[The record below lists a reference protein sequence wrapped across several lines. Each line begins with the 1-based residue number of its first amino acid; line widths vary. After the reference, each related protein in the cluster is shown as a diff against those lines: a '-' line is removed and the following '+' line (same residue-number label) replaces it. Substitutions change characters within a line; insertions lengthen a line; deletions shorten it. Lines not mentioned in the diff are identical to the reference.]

1 MYIFLFKGFGTE
13 VDSSKGLPLKSS
25 PFFVLARFAVVLI
38 YAFSIS
44 SYGVGGDIINLPN
57 KRPSLEGRFT
67 GVSISEAKV
76 NEITSENYPGLIDNF
91 EFNASLKDVIKT
103 MSKFLNINIILGPN
117 IGAERIEI
125 ISRSPITV
133 AEAYKAFLSSLAL
146 YNLTMIKTGA
156 FFKVIK
162 KEEALRSNIQ
172 VYKGREKINTDQFL
186 TRIIKLEHIDA
197 ESLQGKMKPFID
209 EKAVS
214 SLIFYPPTNTVI
226 ISGYG
231 SNVEKVR
238 NIIKGID
245 MPSPDF
251 DLRIFPIKI
260 ARAEDIKK
268 IVDEIIKNLSP
279 AGRQRTSYSRFS
291 KNKGQGLSQFLN
303 IQSISHD
310 ERTNSIIAMGREKAL
325 DKLGNLIK
333 KLDSD
338 ENTKMSAQIHVY
350 KVKHTDVEKL
360 SQTLGQIFQQTSST
374 SKEPKKV
381 KAGKLKGGGGKGMGM
396 GASSSILAQAW
407 TDVQIFPEKHTNSLL
422 ILSNT
427 ANYEV
432 IKTILEKV
440 DISKNQVFVKAI
452 ILELSTD
459 RSSEWKMANYFFP
472 KDGQGIAR
480 IGYGLSSLS
489 DLASSS
495 GGATLF
501 FPLSLFFKGSFLG
514 TSTDSTTDITPFARM
529 NAGPTVSSALPQKI
543 TVPSLSS
550 FVKFLQKTVGANILS
565 TPQIMAL
572 DHESAEVGITDVIP
586 VQGERTTSTTTV
598 GQISTSNKELNV
610 ETLLK
615 LTPRISPDV
624 NSVKLTI
631 EQKIDSIAPV
641 TSVPESLQKTNVAIK
656 KRTIKTSITLKDR
669 ETAVLGGM
677 VKEESSK
684 IESKIPILGDLP
696 LIGWLFKNSSSERKK
711 SNLIVFITPH
721 IIRSAEEHQTILSS
735 KLKERMKFIRQFTGN
750 EDPYEETTK
759 QMLKQKDDGATQD
772 TDLPLSDPDSE
783 ELLDSAEDDGVQDT
797 SAPLSDS
804 EELLDSAEDDGV
816 QDTSAPLSDP
826 EELLDSAEEFDPDA
840 ESPITSSLSQQK
852 ATEGEVEP
860 APEVVEGEIEKK
872 IEPQVIEGEVEDES
886 LLTPLEP
893 EIP

>member
-1 MYIFLFKGFGTE
+1 MYVFLFKGFGTE

-25 PFFVLARFAVVLI
+25 PFFVLARFTVVLV

-162 KEEALRSNIQ
+162 KEEALRSNLQ
-172 VYKGREKINTDQFL
+172 VYKGREEISTDQFL

-325 DKLGNLIK
+325 DKLGNLIQ

-350 KVKHTDVEKL
+350 KVKHTDVETL
-360 SQTLGQIFQQTSST
+360 SQTLGQIFQQSST

-381 KAGKLKGGGGKGMGM
+381 KAGNLKGGGGKGMR
-396 GASSSILAQAW
+396 ASRSTLAQAW

-432 IKTILEKV
+432 IKTVLEKV

-529 NAGPTVSSALPQKI
+529 NAGPALSSALPQKI
-543 TVPSLSS
+543 IVPSLSS

-641 TSVPESLQKTNVAIK
+641 TSVPEALQRTNVAIK

-677 VKEESSK
+677 VREASSK
-684 IESKIPILGDLP
+684 IDSKIPILGDLP

-759 QMLKQKDDGATQD
+759 QMLKPKDDGASRGT
-772 TDLPLSDPDSE
+772 SDPLPDSDSE
-783 ELLDSAEDDGVQDT
+783 ELLDDVEDGADGVQDT
-797 SAPLSDS
+797 SAPLLDS
-804 EELLDSAEDDGV
+804 EELLDDVEDGADGV
-816 QDTSAPLSDP
+816 QDTSAPLLDS
-826 EELLDSAEEFDPDA
+826 EELLDPVEFDPNA
-840 ESPITSSLSQQK
+840 ESAVTSSLSQQK
-852 ATEGEVEP
+852 TAEGEVES

-872 IEPQVIEGEVEDES
+872 IEPQVIEDEVEDES